1 MSAKDLVEET
11 EELQNDL
18 FQNLSLF
25 VDKTDLVED

>member
-25 VDKTDLVED
+25 MDKIDLV